1 MQAFG
6 FSCAGK
12 KLLFPWTDFVERM
25 TVKCS
30 NFPTIVSQ
38 GTTCLPMNG
47 SILAEIYLDELS
59 ESTGVIVVYCL
70 RIAKSLKNKCAKMN
84 ICTICIVTMGIY
96 NASYI
101 PVMLLVYIDKFTF
114 YLERKALFA
123 FRVIDQIPQ
132 CFYTPCTIKSGIIAN
147 GHNGRCLSGQ
157 FSPIQA
163 IE

>member
-1 MQAFG
+1 MLSYSDKLNVTINET
-6 FSCAGK
+6 SCRPLASAVTGK

-70 RIAKSLKNKCAKMN
+70 RIAKSLKNKGAEIN
-84 ICTICIVTMGIY
+84 ICTICIVTIGIY

-101 PVMLLVYIDKFTF
+101 LVKLLVYIYKFTF
-114 YLERKALFA
+114 LLESTVRIPGSRQDSYVFLYTVYHKAW
-123 FRVIDQIPQ
+123 
-132 CFYTPCTIKSGIIAN
+132 N
-147 GHNGRCLSGQ
+147 
-157 FSPIQA
+157 
-163 IE
+163 